1 MKYILGVLTL
11 GLFMSTNLTPV
22 TACSGTH
29 SKAAHSSKMGG
40 DKLSPAIT
48 TKPVLRKKKGLK

>member
-11 GLFMSTNLTPV
+11 VVFMSANLTPV

-40 DKLSPAIT
+40 DKLTPAVT
-48 TKPVLRKKKGLK
+48 TKPVLRKKKD